1 MAGVGI
7 GVNTRQRL
15 ELRVD
20 DGEDAE
26 HHKVIMEL
34 KAKGSTF
41 IKALLVEDIKVC
53 RLVLSTVLLR
63 LHCELTLAMNGKEA
77 VDLFLEGEKFD
88 IVLFDKNMPIMTGP
102 EAIMKIRDMGE
113 TDVKMVGVS
122 ADDHA
127 MEAFMS
133 AGADLFVPKP
143 MRMEALSPI
152 IQEVIN
158 KKENGM
164 V

>member
-1 MAGVGI
+1 
-7 GVNTRQRL
+7 
-15 ELRVD
+15 
-20 DGEDAE
+20 
-26 HHKVIMEL
+26 MEL
-34 KAKGSTF
+34 KANGSTS
-41 IKALLVEDIKVC
+41 IKAQLVEDIKVC
-53 RLVLSTVLLR
+53 RFVLSTILLR
-63 LHCELTLAMNGKEA
+63 LHCEVTLAMNEKEA
-77 VDLFLEGEKFD
+77 ADLFLEGKKFD
-88 IVLFDKNMPIMTGP
+88 IVLLDKNMPIMTGP
-102 EAIMKIRDMGE
+102 EAIVKIRAMGE

-143 MRMEALSPI
+143 MRMEALGPI

-158 KKENGM
+158 KKKNDM

>member
-1 MAGVGI
+1 
-7 GVNTRQRL
+7 
-15 ELRVD
+15 
-20 DGEDAE
+20 
-26 HHKVIMEL
+26 MEL

>member
-1 MAGVGI
+1 M
-7 GVNTRQRL
+7 
-15 ELRVD
+15 
-20 DGEDAE
+20 
-26 HHKVIMEL
+26 MEL
-34 KAKGSTF
+34 KAKGSTS
-41 IKALLVEDIKVC
+41 IKALLVEDIEVC
-53 RLVLSTVLLR
+53 RLVLSTILLR
-63 LHCELTLAMNGKEA
+63 LHCEVTLAMNGKEA
-77 VDLFLEGEKFD
+77 VDLFLEGKKFD

-102 EAIMKIRDMGE
+102 EAIVKIRAMGE

-133 AGADLFVPKP
+133 VGADLFVPKP
-143 MRMEALSPI
+143 MRMEALGPI

-158 KKENGM
+158 KKKNDM

>member
-1 MAGVGI
+1 
-7 GVNTRQRL
+7 
-15 ELRVD
+15 
-20 DGEDAE
+20 
-26 HHKVIMEL
+26 
-34 KAKGSTF
+34 
-41 IKALLVEDIKVC
+41 
-53 RLVLSTVLLR
+53 
-63 LHCELTLAMNGKEA
+63 
-77 VDLFLEGEKFD
+77 
-88 IVLFDKNMPIMTGP
+88 
-102 EAIMKIRDMGE
+102 MKIRAMGE

-143 MRMEALSPI
+143 MRMEALGPI

-158 KKENGM
+158 KKKNDM

>member
-1 MAGVGI
+1 MNMGNFACI
-7 GVNTRQRL
+7 AQL
-15 ELRVD
+15 I
-20 DGEDAE
+20 
-26 HHKVIMEL
+26 VIMEL
-34 KAKGSTF
+34 KANGSTT
-41 IKALLVEDIKVC
+41 IKAQLVEDIKVC
-53 RLVLSTVLLR
+53 RFVLSTILLR
-63 LHCELTLAMNGKEA
+63 LHCEVTLAMNEKEA
-77 VDLFLEGEKFD
+77 ADLFLEGKKFD
-88 IVLFDKNMPIMTGP
+88 IVLLDKNMPIMTGP
-102 EAIMKIRDMGE
+102 EAIVKIRAMGE

-143 MRMEALSPI
+143 MRMEALGPI

-158 KKENGM
+158 KKKNDM